1 MTKFQ
6 LRTKLPQRFNFIF
19 KGILMHYL
27 VEEEK
32 KEELN
37 EDAKASIDYVSI
49 VSESF
54 LKHLKTPHHYLTNL
68 TRYKVLNKTL

>member
-1 MTKFQ
+1 
-6 LRTKLPQRFNFIF
+6 
-19 KGILMHYL
+19 MHSL
-27 VEEEK
+27 VEEKK